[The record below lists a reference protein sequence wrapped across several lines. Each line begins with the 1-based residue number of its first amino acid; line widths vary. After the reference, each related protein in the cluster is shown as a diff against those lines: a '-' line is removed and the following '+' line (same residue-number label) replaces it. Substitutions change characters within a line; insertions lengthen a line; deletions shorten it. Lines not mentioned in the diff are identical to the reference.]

1 LSTNPAGQILR
12 QKDNKVQKKIL
23 LASRCA
29 WTLYNF
35 RAGLMRTLIQRGYTV
50 ASGGAAGDGFEARLQ
65 ALGVPFEALPVD
77 MKGINPGA
85 DLRLIQAFYAWYR
98 KEKPDIVHHFTIKPV
113 IYGSIAARLAGVP
126 CIVNTVTGLGFVF
139 MEENIAW
146 LRRLVEWQYR
156 VALACA
162 HFTFFQNPEDRAL
175 FLQRRLVTPQ
185 RVGVLP
191 GSGVDCTFFTPDS
204 SLSSPS
210 ASPPSFLMVARLLR
224 EKGVYE
230 FVEAA
235 RLVKQHVPEA
245 CFQLLGRRDERNPT
259 VVPQRQLEE
268 WEAEG
273 VVTWLGE
280 VPDVR
285 PFVRRADVVVLPSY
299 REGTPRS
306 LLEAAAMGKPI
317 ITTDAVGCREV
328 VEDRIN
334 GLLVP
339 VQDAPALAQAML
351 RMIEYPAM
359 REWMGRA
366 GRKKVEQEFD
376 EQIVL
381 EKIVHVYEQ
390 ELPVQPAAAG
400 V

>member
-1 LSTNPAGQILR
+1 LTESSQ
-12 QKDNKVQKKIL
+12 VQKKIL

-35 RAGLMRTLIQRGYTV
+35 RAGLMRTLLQRGYTV
-50 ASGGAAGDGFEARLQ
+50 ASGGAAGDGFESKIE

-77 MKGINPGA
+77 KQGINPGA
-85 DLRLIQAFYAWYR
+85 DLRLLRAFYGWYR

-126 CIVNTVTGLGFVF
+126 RIVNTVTGLGFVF
-139 MEENIAW
+139 MEENVAW

-156 VALACA
+156 LALACA
-162 HFTFFQNPEDRAL
+162 HFTFFQNPDDVAL
-175 FLQRRLVTPQ
+175 FLRRRLVNPQ

-191 GSGVDCTFFTPDS
+191 GSGVDCTFFSPA
-204 SLSSPS
+204 SSPPCSS

-235 RLVKQHVPEA
+235 RLVKQHFPEA

-259 VVPQRQLEE
+259 VISQGELEA

-273 VVTWLGE
+273 AVTWLGE

-299 REGTPRS
+299 REGTPRA
-306 LLEAAAMGKPI
+306 LLEAAAMGKPL

-328 VEDRIN
+328 VEDGIN
-334 GLLVP
+334 GLLVS
-339 VQDAPALAQAML
+339 VQDAKALAQAMM
-351 RMIEYPAM
+351 RMIEHPAM
-359 REWMGRA
+359 RESMGRA
-366 GRKKVEQEFD
+366 GRQKVEREFN
-376 EQIVL
+376 ERMVL
-381 EKIVHVYEQ
+381 EKMVQVYEQ
-390 ELPVQPAAAG
+390 ETPVLQAASG
-400 V
+400 R

>member
-1 LSTNPAGQILR
+1 M
-12 QKDNKVQKKIL
+12 
-23 LASRCA
+23 
-29 WTLYNF
+29 
-35 RAGLMRTLIQRGYTV
+35 RALIQRGYTV
-50 ASGGAAGDGFEARLQ
+50 ASGGAAGDGFESQ
-65 ALGVPFEALPVD
+65 IEALGVPFAALPVD

-85 DLRLIQAFYAWYR
+85 DLRLLRAFYAWYR

-139 MEENIAW
+139 MEERVAW

-156 VALACA
+156 AALACA
-162 HFTFFQNPEDRAL
+162 HFTFFQNPDDRAL
-175 FLQRRLVTPQ
+175 FLTRRLVKPH
-185 RVGVLP
+185 RVGMLP
-191 GSGVDCTFFTPDS
+191 GSGVDCTFFTPGYS
-204 SLSSPS
+204 PPGPS

-235 RLVKQHVPEA
+235 RLVKRHFPAA
-245 CFQLLGRRDERNPT
+245 CFQLLGRRDARNPT
-259 VVPQRQLEE
+259 VVAQHELAA

-285 PFVRRADVVVLPSY
+285 PFVRRAAVVVLPSY
-299 REGTPRS
+299 REGTPRA

-339 VQDAPALAQAML
+339 VQDAPALAQAMM
-351 RMIEYPAM
+351 RMIERPAM

-376 EQIVL
+376 EQLVL
-381 EKIVHVYEQ
+381 NKILHVYEHAV
-390 ELPVQPAAAG
+390 PTP
-400 V
+400 